1 MKNTLLL
8 TFCFF
13 SLSSFAQS
21 NPSVD
26 TTMLPS
32 APITTVPDHP
42 TIPATK
48 LTMRMDSQGFVS
60 VTIPQMEQRQ
70 VQKDWVEYAGR
81 GSKGK
86 ATVINGD
93 NLQYGAVNKN
103 ISPSQF
109 DISCRLLGTNEG
121 VRVTVWLTENN
132 TLLVSKEQN
141 NDRTQALQKYV
152 YDFVVIEYKQAVMN
166 ELKNAQ
172 GKQKGMENELTKLI
186 KEDERSGKRID
197 GDKASI
203 QHTNDAIITG
213 NNDMQSM
220 TAKIELQKGMVD
232 NNAGDPNASKGA
244 KKTLSELEDQKKNL
258 QKQNDK
264 RGKEIMNWT
273 DEIRADERALADD
286 KEKESAKRANIETQK
301 QIVKE
306 IQAKLNSIK

>member
-8 TFCFF
+8 TLCFF
-13 SLSSFAQS
+13 SIASFAQTITM
-21 NPSVD
+21 VD
-26 TTMLPS
+26 STAVNNISPADLKI
-32 APITTVPDHP
+32 ITT
-42 TIPATK
+42 

-60 VTIPQMEQRQ
+60 VTIPQTEQRQ

-86 ATVINGD
+86 ATVVNGD

-141 NDRTQALQKYV
+141 NDRTLALQKYV
-152 YDFVVIEYKQAVMN
+152 HDFAVIEYKQAVMN

-186 KEDERSGKRID
+186 KEDEKSGKRID
-197 GDKASI
+197 RDKASI

-213 NNDMQSM
+213 NHDIQSF
-220 TAKIELQKGMVD
+220 TSKIESQKGMVD
-232 NNAGDPNASKGA
+232 NNAEDPNASKGA

-306 IQAKLNSIK
+306 IQVKLNSI